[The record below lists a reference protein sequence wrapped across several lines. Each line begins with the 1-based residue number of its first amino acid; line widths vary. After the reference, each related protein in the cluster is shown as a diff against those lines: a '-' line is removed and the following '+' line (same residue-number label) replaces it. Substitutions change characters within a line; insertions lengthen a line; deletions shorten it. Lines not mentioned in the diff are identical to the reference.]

1 MSPSSPANR
10 SDQNTAL
17 EAEMKDTRDAIQPK
31 RTYEQPRLTV
41 HGTVEKITLTGHIG
55 HNERNP
61 IFPGSRLRGPY
72 G

>member
-1 MSPSSPANR
+1 
-10 SDQNTAL
+10 
-17 EAEMKDTRDAIQPK
+17 MKDSRDATQPK
-31 RTYEQPRLTV
+31 RTYEQPRLTI

-72 G
+72 K